1 MSSRVKIP
9 GIDRRYLYLLL
20 FFVVSIPL
28 LYPLR
33 LPIPIGEHSK
43 RFYDK
48 VESLSAGNIVIV
60 SFDYGPS
67 TRPENYPQSVASLF
81 HAKERGCKIVVLAY
95 WPSGAPIGEEALRES
110 TVFGSDFPNIPEYG
124 TEVVY
129 LGYVPGNEV
138 GMQTFGDNTAT
149 AKGIDHYG
157 NDVTSLPLI
166 KSVKVLQISR
176 FGLRLPLELLVSNKS
191 YSSYRVGMAGR
202 LQCQSSSEQ
211 QQSVFQE

>member
-1 MSSRVKIP
+1 MSSRMKIP

-28 LYPLR
+28 LYPLK
-33 LPIPIGEHSK
+33 LPIPIGEHSR

-48 VESLSAGNIVIV
+48 VESLSAGDIVII

-67 TRPENYPQSVASLF
+67 TRPENYPQSAAALF
-81 HAKERGCKIVVLAY
+81 HAHERGCKIIALAF
-95 WPSGAPIGEEALRES
+95 WSSGAPIGEELL
-110 TVFGSDFPNIPEYG
+110 TGLYGSDYQLTSAYG

-138 GMQTFGDNTAT
+138 GMSTFASNTAL

-157 NDVTSLPLI
+157 ND
-166 KSVKVLQISR
+166 
-176 FGLRLPLELLVSNKS
+176 
-191 YSSYRVGMAGR
+191 
-202 LQCQSSSEQ
+202 
-211 QQSVFQE
+211 